1 MTQGNFFTGTTAGGD
16 TLEVTDGTTT
26 NTDVR
31 KIIVSAGTI
40 TASSGHTVT
49 VTTGGGGGGGIGGTI
64 AVTQVAYGS
73 GADTI
78 KGEAAFT
85 YTEGTDTLSVGVVAT
100 TGTGVSVGGTGT
112 ITTNNGSISA
122 GGATG
127 SVSANTTVTAGTIV
141 QAPTITS
148 DEKLIVSRGNTFG
161 AGVFSVANEDLTT
174 LGFGAN
180 LPSSVIIK
188 GGVGTTLI
196 CDNIALGAID
206 DGTRFTVTA
215 TEAPVSVAFET
226 PIAGGAIGAYD
237 LPNVGDAV
245 TVQKCVAAAGWIII
259 STAGTAVK
267 A

>member
-1 MTQGNFFTGTTAGGD
+1 MRSATNAGTLTDMFVIRGDGNPCVVVNDSGRADVDFRVETDTQSSAFLMDASANTATFNVPVTAAATSISAGTT
-16 TLEVTDGTTT
+16 
-26 NTDVR
+26 
-31 KIIVSAGTI
+31 VSAGT
-40 TASSGHTVT
+40 
-49 VTTGGGGGGGIGGTI
+49 
-64 AVTQVAYGS
+64 
-73 GADTI
+73 
-78 KGEAAFT
+78 
-85 YTEGTDTLSVGVVAT
+85 
-100 TGTGVSVGGTGT
+100 
-112 ITTNNGSISA
+112 
-122 GGATG
+122 
-127 SVSANTTVTAGTIV
+127 SVSATTTVTAGTIV

-161 AGVFSVANEDLTT
+161 AGVVSLATEDLTT

-180 LPSSVIIK
+180 LPGSVIIK

-215 TEAPVSVAFET
+215 SEAPVSVVFET
-226 PIAGGAIGAYD
+226 PIGGGAIASYD